1 MENVMTPISHA
12 TKEYEGAYFHGQ
24 ATDTYAYV

>member
-12 TKEYEGAYFHGQ
+12 TKEYEVANFHGQ
-24 ATDTYAYV
+24 TSDVYAYV